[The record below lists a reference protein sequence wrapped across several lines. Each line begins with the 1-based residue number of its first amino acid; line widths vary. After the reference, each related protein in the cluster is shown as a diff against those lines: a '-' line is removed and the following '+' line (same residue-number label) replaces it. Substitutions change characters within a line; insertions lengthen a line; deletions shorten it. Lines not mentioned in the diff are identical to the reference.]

1 MRVVVIIPSF
11 YPAIVYG
18 GSTFASYHL
27 TKAAA
32 ESGVDLWVSTTNANG
47 DERLDKEVN
56 IFQSL
61 DQFKIK
67 YYHEEIVNY
76 FSSSYIFGIFKDIKK
91 GGCSSHS
98 INFFI
103 PDSIST
109 VFFNVVQ
116 KKDFAFTKRKLSSM
130 VISNYRMV

>member
-47 DERLDKEVN
+47 CERLDKEVN

-67 YYHEEIVNY
+67 YYHEELVNY
-76 FSSSYIFGIFKDIKK
+76 FSSSFIFLPVI
-91 GGCSSHS
+91 S
-98 INFFI
+98 
-103 PDSIST
+103 ST
-109 VFFNVVQ
+109 VLLIALGISKFLLA
-116 KKDFAFTKRKLSSM
+116 KSCLTDLS
-130 VISNYRMV
+130 NL